1 MALPND
7 LDLLTEQTLQLAVV
21 GRALDERSQQATRTL
36 ERAAQELA
44 AAAAQLTGAGERVG
58 RDASRVIE
66 HEASAQARRA
76 AAEAF
81 ADARAALDTHA
92 GRVRDLDATLQ
103 ASRDAVVAMQRR
115 WLLIAPAA
123 VLAGCVL
130 SVIGTTAWVAAAR
143 ADVERHRVDA
153 ATLRAVDAADLVRCG
168 DSLCARVERG
178 AAPDGYRRVALR
190 GGP

>member
-1 MALPND
+1 MALSND
-7 LDLLTEQTLQLAVV
+7 LDSLTEQTLQLAVV
-21 GRALDERSQQATRTL
+21 ARALDERSQQATRTL

-58 RDASRVIE
+58 RDASRVIA

-81 ADARAALDTHA
+81 ADAGTALDAHA
-92 GRVRDLDATLQ
+92 GRVRELDAAVQ
-103 ASRDAVVAMQRR
+103 ASRAALVAMQRH

-130 SVIGTTAWVAAAR
+130 AVLGTTAWVAKAR

-168 DSLCARVERG
+168 DSLCARVEG
-178 AAPDGYRRVALR
+178 GSAPRGYRRIAPR
-190 GGP
+190 RAD

>member
-7 LDLLTEQTLQLAVV
+7 LDSLTEQTLQLAVV
-21 GRALDERSQQATRTL
+21 GRALDERSQQATRSV

-44 AAAAQLTGAGERVG
+44 AAAAQLTNAGERVG
-58 RDASRVIE
+58 R
-66 HEASAQARRA
+66 EASQVIARDA
-76 AAEAF
+76 AAHAREAVAQAF
-81 ADARAALDTHA
+81 ADTRALLDAHS
-92 GRVRDLDATLQ
+92 GRVRELDAAVQ
-103 ASRDAVVAMQRR
+103 ASRAAMLATQRR

-130 SVIGTTAWVAAAR
+130 AVIGTSAWVANAR

-168 DSLCARVERG
+168 DSLCARVAG
-178 AAPDGYRRVALR
+178 GSAPEGYRRIAPRRVD
-190 GGP
+190 